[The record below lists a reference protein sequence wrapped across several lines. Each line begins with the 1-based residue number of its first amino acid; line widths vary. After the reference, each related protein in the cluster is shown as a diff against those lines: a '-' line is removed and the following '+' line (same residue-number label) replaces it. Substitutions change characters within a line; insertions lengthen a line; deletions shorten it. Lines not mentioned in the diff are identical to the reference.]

1 MTRLQFNLSSTVKES
16 LDVQADDFIYTVK
29 NVVEL
34 LQGEKGQIGN
44 FRVSGKLVTLNPV
57 GTALVIGDLH
67 GDLESLQEILK
78 NSKYIS
84 KMAQNKNT
92 AIVFLGDYGDR
103 GALSAA
109 VYFTI
114 LKLKMAFPDRIILL
128 RGNHEGPEDVM
139 ASPHN
144 LPLQF
149 QFKFK
154 EKWTKAYS
162 EIRELFDCMYNAI
175 IVEERYLMVHGGL
188 PTKLSNIEELAR
200 LYPRPPDFLED
211 LLWSDPDE
219 TIQGSVQS
227 PRGAGKLFGKNVTET
242 VLGNLGVRILIR
254 GHETA
259 NEGYKICHKGK
270 ILTLFSRKGPPY
282 YNEHGAYLNLP
293 LSKKTENAQ
302 QLIPWI
308 HKF

>member
-1 MTRLQFNLSSTVKES
+1 MLRLQFNLSSTVKES
-16 LDVQADDFIYTVK
+16 LDVQADDFINTVK
-29 NVVEL
+29 NVVGL
-34 LQGEKGQIGN
+34 LQKEKGRIGN
-44 FRVSGKLVTLNPV
+44 FTVSGKLVNLNPV

-67 GDLESLQEILK
+67 GDLNSLQEILK
-78 NSKYIS
+78 NSKYIL
-84 KMAQNKNT
+84 KMAQDKNT

-103 GALSAA
+103 GAFSAA

-114 LKLKMAFPDRIILL
+114 LKLKLAFPDRIIFL
-128 RGNHEGPEDVM
+128 RGNHESPEDLM

-154 EKWTKAYS
+154 EKWTKAYAK
-162 EIRELFDCMYNAI
+162 IRELFDCMYNAV
-175 IVEERYLMVHGGL
+175 IVEERYLMLHGGL
-188 PTKLSNIEELAR
+188 PPNLSNVEELAR
-200 LYPRPPDFLED
+200 PHPWAPDFLED

-219 TIQGSVQS
+219 TIQGLVPS

-254 GHETA
+254 GHEPA
-259 NEGYKICHKGK
+259 NEGYKIDHGGK

-282 YNEHGAYLNLP
+282 YNERGAYLNLP
-293 LSKKTENAQ
+293 LSKKIETAQ